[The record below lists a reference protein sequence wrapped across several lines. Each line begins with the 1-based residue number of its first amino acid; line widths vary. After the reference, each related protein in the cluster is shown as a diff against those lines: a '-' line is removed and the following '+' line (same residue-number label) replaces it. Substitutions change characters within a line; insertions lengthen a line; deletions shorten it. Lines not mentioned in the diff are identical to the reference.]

1 MNKKIGGRTLKLA
14 EPVSIVASASVAG
27 KKEGEGPL
35 AGCFDALCRDN
46 RLGQPTWEAAERAL
60 LVRTAR
66 LCLHRGC
73 CYLAVYAAFSQR
85 GAAAAAAGGV
95 ALGASPVHY
104 AYREEHGLPLGKAAL
119 VELARALGAAPPG

>member
-1 MNKKIGGRTLKLA
+1 MGEKWRLA
-14 EPVSIVASASVAG
+14 APPQ
-27 KKEGEGPL
+27 PL
-35 AGCFDALCRDN
+35 VFRYEETGALCRGLG
-46 RLGQPTWEAAERAL
+46 RLSKALPEAR
-60 LVRTAR
+60 AR

-73 CYLAVYAAFSQR
+73 CYLAVYAPFSRR

-119 VELARALGAAPPG
+119 VELARALGADPPG

>member
-1 MNKKIGGRTLKLA
+1 MGKPVCGKGGLPLGEKWRLA
-14 EPVSIVASASVAG
+14 APPQPLVFRY
-27 KKEGEGPL
+27 EGTG
-35 AGCFDALCRDN
+35 ALCRGLG
-46 RLGQPTWEAAERAL
+46 RLAKALPEAH
-60 LVRTAR
+60 AR

-104 AYREEHGLPLGKAAL
+104 AYREEHGLPLGNAPL
-119 VELARALGAAPPG
+119 VELARALGADPPG

>member
-1 MNKKIGGRTLKLA
+1 MGEKWRLA
-14 EPVSIVASASVAG
+14 APPQPLVFRY
-27 KKEGEGPL
+27 EGTG
-35 AGCFDALCRDN
+35 ALCRG
-46 RLGQPTWEAAERAL
+46 LAKLAKEMPEAP
-60 LVRTAR
+60 AR
-66 LCLHRGC
+66 LCLHRGR
-73 CYLAVYAAFSQR
+73 CYLAVYAPFSRR